1 MEQEM
6 LMQMKNIVVKFPG
19 VIALNDVSISINKGS
34 VHAIMG
40 ENGAGKSTLMKVL
53 IGDRTP
59 DYGEI
64 FFEGKPIEK
73 IASTGKH
80 KDISMIYQELN
91 PIKDMTIAEN
101 IFMGRFPEK
110 ARGIVDLPKTNE
122 LCQKIF
128 DEWDLPYDPRQK
140 MNTLSIASIQM
151 IEIIK
156 AISKKSKLIIMDE
169 PTSAITPKEVEK
181 LFSFIRE
188 LKNNGISVIYI
199 SHKLDEIYQIAD
211 HVTILRDGEKKK
223 ECAIED
229 ITREEMISC
238 MVGRD
243 IKNVYY
249 KKEVDIGEEI
259 LEVKALG
266 RKNVFSDVSFS
277 LRKGEV
283 LGFSGVMGAGRT
295 EIMRCIFGLD
305 QATEGSI
312 FVDGKRLN
320 VKKPMDAI
328 NAGIAMLT
336 EDRKG
341 DGLVLCRSIRENIA
355 LASLNK
361 MSRYGFMDK
370 KTEDDKVNKAVEELM
385 IKAHNTSVAAN
396 NLSGGN
402 QQKVVFAK
410 WLLKDP
416 KILILDEPTRGID
429 VGAKTEIYHIISR
442 LAENG
447 VAVIFI
453 SSELPELLGVS
464 DRVAVVASGRLVD
477 ILDRKDATQER
488 IMELAAKGEK

>member
-73 IASTGKH
+73 NASTGKH

-169 PTSAITPKEVEK
+169 PTSAITPKEVDK

-223 ECAIED
+223 ECAIEE

-312 FVDGKRLN
+312 FVDGKKLN